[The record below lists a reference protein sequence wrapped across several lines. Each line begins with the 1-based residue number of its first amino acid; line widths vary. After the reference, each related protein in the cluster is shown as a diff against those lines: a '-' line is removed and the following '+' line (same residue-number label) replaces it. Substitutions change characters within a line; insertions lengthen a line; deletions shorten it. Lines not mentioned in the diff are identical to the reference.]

1 MSLIVSINTSKR
13 GSNIHFFVVIKSICL
28 VQTQRHD
35 QRDKYFEIVNTYL
48 HRKTKGF
55 TIEKA
60 KKETFKL
67 VKFLPKNQTKRKA
80 SKKSSNNEVFIHI
93 QESMKK
99 FPGQKWHFF
108 ETYKNGNWQWQIL
121 GKIQGCETGIE
132 KNNKLHNGPPQYLFF
147 STENEDIT
155 LSSKPLVTSRKFISE
170 GSWHPESENPAEYLE
185 AET

>member
-1 MSLIVSINTSKR
+1 MNSLSLTVSINTSER
-13 GSNIHFFVVIKSICL
+13 GTNIHFFVVIKSICL

-35 QRDKYFEIVNTYL
+35 QRDKYFEILNTCL

-60 KKETFKL
+60 KKETFQL
-67 VKFLPKNQTKRKA
+67 VKCLRKNRTKRKA

-108 ETYKNGNWQWQIL
+108 VTYENGNWQ
-121 GKIQGCETGIE
+121 
-132 KNNKLHNGPPQYLFF
+132 
-147 STENEDIT
+147 
-155 LSSKPLVTSRKFISE
+155 
-170 GSWHPESENPAEYLE
+170 
-185 AET
+185 